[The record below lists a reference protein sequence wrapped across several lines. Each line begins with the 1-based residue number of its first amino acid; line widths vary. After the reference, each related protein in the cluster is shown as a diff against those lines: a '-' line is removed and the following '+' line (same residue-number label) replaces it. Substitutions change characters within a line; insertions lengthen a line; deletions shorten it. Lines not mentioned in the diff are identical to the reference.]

1 MCLVILNTTKTE
13 NEIDNFN
20 IMSKKIINTSKA
32 PQPIGAYNQSVLKN
46 GFLYTSGQIAIN
58 PETGETE
65 FGDLQHETK
74 LVMSHLSEILK
85 EANMTFENVIKVSIF
100 VKDITKFSEINTIYS
115 SYFKEETAPAREMVQ
130 VADLPK
136 HANIEIS
143 LIAAE

>member
-1 MCLVILNTTKTE
+1 
-13 NEIDNFN
+13 
-20 IMSKKIINTSKA
+20 MSKKIINTAQA
-32 PQPIGAYNQSVLKN
+32 PLPIGAYNQSVLKK

-65 FGDLQHETK
+65 FGDLTHETK
-74 LVMSHLSEILK
+74 LVMHHLSEILK
-85 EANMTFENVIKVSIF
+85 AAKMTFENVIKVSIF
-100 VKDITKFSEINTIYS
+100 VKDITKFSEINAIYS
-115 SYFKEETAPAREMVQ
+115 SFFNEETAPAREMLQ

>member
-1 MCLVILNTTKTE
+1 MYLVISNTIKIG
-13 NEIDNFN
+13 NAIDNFK
-20 IMSKKIINTSKA
+20 IMSKKIINTSEA

-58 PETGETE
+58 PKTGETE
-65 FGDLQHETK
+65 FGDLIHETK

-85 EANMTFENVIKVSIF
+85 KANMTFENVIKVSIY
-100 VKDITKFSEINTIYS
+100 VKDITKFSEINSVYS
-115 SYFKEETAPAREMVQ
+115 TYFNEETAPAREMVQ

-136 HANIEIS
+136 CANIEIS

>member
-1 MCLVILNTTKTE
+1 
-13 NEIDNFN
+13 
-20 IMSKKIINTSKA
+20 MSKKIINTAEA
-32 PQPIGAYNQSVLKN
+32 PQPIGAYNQSILKN

-65 FGDLQHETK
+65 FGELTHETK
-74 LVMSHLSEILK
+74 LVMNHLSEILK
-85 EANMTFENVIKVSIF
+85 AAEMTFENVIKVSIF
-100 VKDITKFSEINTIYS
+100 VKDITKFSEINAIYS
-115 SYFKEETAPAREMVQ
+115 SFFEEETAPAREMVQ